1 MCAVVAAGHKTVE
14 PVGYCKAT
22 ACVLTDVAD
31 EPGSTAAWPSTSGES
46 GKAST
51 KSVILLRYNGQ
62 NFLAIF
68 SSVCYGPYDGEYF
81 AKPSK
86 SEVSAAYPGHSWHN
100 IR

>member
-1 MCAVVAAGHKTVE
+1 MPDILPAVHTLSGPPVCAVVAAGHKTVE

-68 SSVCYGPYDGEYF
+68 SSVYVPPKAEQ
-81 AKPSK
+81 P
-86 SEVSAAYPGHSWHN
+86 
-100 IR
+100 